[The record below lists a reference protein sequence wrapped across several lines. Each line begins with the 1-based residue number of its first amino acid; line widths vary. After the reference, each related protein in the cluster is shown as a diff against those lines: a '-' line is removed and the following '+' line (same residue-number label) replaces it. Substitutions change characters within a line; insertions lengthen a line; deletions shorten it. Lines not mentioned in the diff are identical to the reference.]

1 VPEQEPDWIVL
12 RRRAIGERIRTVRR
26 HRKLSQEQLANLIEI
41 DRRSVHRYE
50 TAQRDPALS
59 MLLRMADALDVP
71 VSLLVSGSLELDL
84 RNAHRDARPT
94 L

>member
-1 VPEQEPDWIVL
+1 M
-12 RRRAIGERIRTVRR
+12 RR

-71 VSLLVSGSLELDL
+71 VSLLVSGSIELDL